1 MVISIIILCTKGGE
15 NLELSQKIINFAA
28 FLRKIMSK
36 NSKRKPKDDLI
47 DALTNDEETLTDLLS
62 EAAADGDEDFEEVAD
77 ESLTD
82 DMDNGFA
89 SEAEDQDE
97 ASEQS
102 LKGEDFRVEGTTII
116 PIMSDSRLD
125 TSFDRDRAHLDALP
139 LVPVNG
145 AVLLPGM
152 TLPLQVGRRKSLH
165 SIHQCEQEHTY
176 FGVVLQTERTEGD
189 PKLRQM
195 ASVGCLAEVFK
206 VLELPDGSKSVVVSG
221 RRPFRILETWSDEEQ
236 MYARVELMTE
246 KYPRINNRRMK
257 AVVSNIREDIM
268 RIARLIDTKLP
279 GEISFAFS
287 NVHDN
292 NYLVNF
298 LCSTFPL
305 RSRQRQH
312 LLEEMDVYER
322 ALRLASYVH
331 AEMQFAKLR
340 NEVAEHTNQKLSE
353 AQRQTFLQQQMQAIQ
368 EQLGQTAQSDVER
381 LTKLAEKKHWTQA
394 ASEAFAKELAKL
406 QRMSEQHPDYSISLT
421 YLQNLVDLPW
431 GTTTTDNLDLLHAER
446 VLNRDHYGLEKVK
459 ERILEHLAV
468 MKMRGLSP
476 EPRRGKERPVDK
488 SPILCL
494 FGPPGVGKTSLGKS
508 VARALG
514 REYVRISLGGLH
526 DEAEIRG
533 HRRTYIGAMPG
544 RIVGGI
550 LKAKTDNP
558 VFVLDEIDKIGA
570 DFHGD
575 PAAAMLEVLDPEQ
588 NSAFHDNYLD
598 LDYDLS
604 KVLFIATANSL
615 ATISEP
621 LRDRMEIIDLS
632 GYILEEK
639 VEIAERHLLPKQKEE
654 HGLASLTF
662 SIPRPTMQ
670 RIVEQYTREAG
681 VRLLDKRLA
690 KIMRRVAHRIA
701 TGRDVPRR
709 LKAEHLPD
717 YLGTPDYD
725 PDRYEGNDYAG
736 VVTGLAWTSVGGT
749 ILCVEAALCKGK
761 GEKLTLT
768 GHLGDVMKES
778 AMLALQYV
786 RAHADELGIDERI
799 FNNYTVHIHCPEGA
813 IPKDG
818 PSAGIT
824 MATALASVFTQRRVR
839 PRIAMTGELTLRGRV
854 LPIGGVKEKILAAR
868 RAGITDLVL
877 CEDNRKDVEEVKAD
891 YLTGLTFHYV
901 RDVRDV
907 LAFALLDELV
917 PHPMQFDLKEG
928 AGAK

>member
-1 MVISIIILCTKGGE
+1 
-15 NLELSQKIINFAA
+15 
-28 FLRKIMSK
+28 MSK
-36 NSKRKPKDDLI
+36 KKHKPTPEEEEQERPDRPKKKGKATKSIGDKERDADRQAVDAPEDI
-47 DALTNDEETLTDLLS
+47 DAEALLAALKEEDDGMADNDLAT
-62 EAAADGDEDFEEVAD
+62 AGDGDA
-77 ESLTD
+77 
-82 DMDNGFA
+82 
-89 SEAEDQDE
+89 AE
-97 ASEQS
+97 
-102 LKGEDFRVEGTTII
+102 GTTRVEGTTII
-116 PIMSDSRLD
+116 PIMSESHLD
-125 TSFDRDRAHLDALP
+125 TSYEPDRADLEDLP
-139 LVPVNG
+139 LVPVND
-145 AVLLPGM
+145 AVLIPGM
-152 TLPLQVGRRKSLH
+152 TLPLQIGRRGSLRIVRDSAKRH
-165 SIHQCEQEHTY
+165 SY
-176 FGVVLQTERTEGD
+176 FGVVLQTEHTDGD
-189 PKLRQM
+189 PELHQL
-195 ASVGCLAEVFK
+195 AHVGCLAEVLR
-206 VLELPDGSKSVVVSG
+206 VLELPDGSKSVVVVG
-221 RRPFRILETWSDEEQ
+221 RTPFRLLEVRNEEERT
-236 MYARVELMTE
+236 YGRAELLTE
-246 KYPRINNRRMK
+246 RYPRPGSKRMK
-257 AVVSNIREDIM
+257 ALLSNIREDIV
-268 RIARLIDTKLP
+268 RIAEFVDSKLP
-279 GEISFAFS
+279 SEITFAFA
-287 NVHDN
+287 NMHDQ
-292 NYLVNF
+292 NYLANF
-298 LCSTFPL
+298 LCATFPM
-305 RSRQRQH
+305 RASRRQR
-312 LLEEMDVYER
+312 LLEELDAVSR
-322 ALRLASYVH
+322 AERLASYVH
-331 AEMQFAKLR
+331 SEMQFASLR
-340 NEVAEHTNQKLSE
+340 HDMAERTNTKLSE
-353 AQRQTFLQQQMQAIQ
+353 TQRQAYLQHQMQAIQ
-368 EQLGQTAQSDVER
+368 EQLGQTTQSDAER
-381 LTKLAEKKHWTQA
+381 LMKLAEGKHWTQA
-394 ASEAFAKELAKL
+394 AGDAFAKELARM
-406 QRMSEQHPDYSISLT
+406 QRMSEQHPDYSIALT

-431 GTTTTDNLDLLHAER
+431 GTTTTDNLDLEHATR

-468 MKMRGLSP
+468 MKMRGLCVKP
-476 EPRRGKERPVDK
+476 QTGGERPADK

-544 RIVGGI
+544 RIISGI

-588 NSAFHDNYLD
+588 NATFHDNYLD

-615 ATISEP
+615 ASISEP

-709 LKAEHLPD
+709 LKAEHLAD

-891 YLTGLTFHYV
+891 YLAGLTFHYV

-907 LAFALLDELV
+907 LAFSLLDELV
-917 PHPMQFDLKEG
+917 PHPMQFDLKE
-928 AGAK
+928 K